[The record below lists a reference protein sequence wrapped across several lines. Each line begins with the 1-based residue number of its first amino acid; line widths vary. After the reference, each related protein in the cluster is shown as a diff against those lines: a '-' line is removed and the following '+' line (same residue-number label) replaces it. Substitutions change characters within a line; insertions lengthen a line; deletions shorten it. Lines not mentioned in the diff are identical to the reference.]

1 MYRIL
6 IVDDEYLVR
15 RSLIQRIQSISSDY
29 ELLEAGD
36 SEDAIRICT
45 QWQPH
50 IVIADIHMPMMD
62 GLTMIERMKES
73 NASAQFL
80 VLSGYAEFPL
90 AQKALHLGVVDYL
103 VKPVDNSTLASA
115 LDKCV
120 GLISA
125 TRSRTELSLRQQRLE
140 NNLQSLNRRLDFMC
154 LLDLPE
160 SAPAAEAEQLHR
172 RLFQRESPYYVLA
185 LLRASCESLAEMSRD
200 WLMQVITESMPN
212 SDIVPLLFPHLT
224 HDMNLYCVFT
234 LNAPGELAIV
244 RQYLE
249 ALECAVAQRNVQ
261 ITAGVSLPHPRISI
275 TAKTQASDALRQRL
289 LFGSGRVY
297 LYTNDYNPLQH
308 AELQSELDRLQKSL
322 EHSDSAAIRNSIL
335 NIFTPPHNVAMH
347 YISRAYFGVMCILFS
362 LFTVNDPSLRISPD
376 TLDTFWDKDEF
387 IRYLIDLSDST
398 MHRFTTENVGAMSR
412 VHLAIEYINSHYNED
427 ISLGSI
433 CAQYAISVSY
443 FSDLLKKELG
453 CSLVNYI
460 TKLRID
466 NSCTLLQNSALSVT
480 DIACRVGYQ
489 DVRYFFRVFKKHQ
502 GMTPMQYRK
511 QFTCEEGD

>member
-36 SEDAIRICT
+36 SENAIRICA

-62 GLTMIERMKES
+62 GLTMIERMKAA
-73 NASAQFL
+73 NSAVQFL

-103 VKPVDNSTLASA
+103 VKPVDNATLASA
-115 LDKCV
+115 LDKCI

-125 TRSRTELSLRQQRLE
+125 SQSRTELTLKHERLE

-160 SAPAAEAEQLHR
+160 NAPAAESEQLHR
-172 RLFQRESPYYVLA
+172 RLFQRESPLYVLA
-185 LLRASCESLAEMSRD
+185 LLRASFHSDSDFSRD
-200 WLMQVITESMPN
+200 WLMQMITGELPRTGSIPH
-212 SDIVPLLFPHLT
+212 LFPHLT
-224 HDMNLYCVFT
+224 RDKCLYCVFT
-234 LNAPGELAIV
+234 LNAPGELAGAH
-244 RQYLE
+244 RYLE
-249 ALECAVAQRNVQ
+249 ALTDAVSKRGIQL
-261 ITAGVSLPHPRISI
+261 TAGMSLPLPRICI
-275 TAKTQASDALRQRL
+275 TAKTQAQDALRQRL
-289 LFGSGRVY
+289 LFSNGQIY
-297 LYTNDYNPLQH
+297 LFTNDYNPLQH
-308 AELQSELDRLQKSL
+308 AELQSELERLQKAL
-322 EHSDSAAIRNSIL
+322 EHSDAAAIRSSIL
-335 NIFTPPHNVAMH
+335 KIFTPPRNVAMH
-347 YISRAYFGVMCILFS
+347 YITRAYFGVMCILFS

-387 IRYLIDLSDST
+387 IRYLINLADST
-398 MHRFTTENVGAMSR
+398 MHRCSAENAGAISR
-412 VHLAIEYINSHYNED
+412 VHLAIEYINSHYSED

-466 NSCTLLQNSALSVT
+466 NSCHLLQNSGLSVT

-511 QFTCEEGD
+511 QFTDEEGD